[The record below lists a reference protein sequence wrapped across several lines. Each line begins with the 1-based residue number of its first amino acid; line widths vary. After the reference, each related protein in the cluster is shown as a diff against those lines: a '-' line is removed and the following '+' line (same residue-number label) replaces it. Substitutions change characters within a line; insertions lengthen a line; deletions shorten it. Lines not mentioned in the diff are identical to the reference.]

1 VRILRQNIFV
11 CSVAEQTNETLQEL
25 HLLKHGIRDFGAT
38 RLAEELRHN
47 FTLTYLALSWYF
59 AMLFISHTH
68 MHTCTHAISSVV
80 INIVNNFLYAYLIY
94 TNFYIVF

>member
-1 VRILRQNIFV
+1 MV
-11 CSVAEQTNETLQEL
+11 EQTNETLQEL

-59 AMLFISHTH
+59 AIIYITH
-68 MHTCTHAISSVV
+68 MCRHAISSVV

-94 TNFYIVF
+94 TDLYIVF